1 MHLLSIVIRRDDK
14 TVSLLHAA
22 LSPEKLHRVANAW
35 ARAHGLAVFFK
46 IVLIRLTHLVDLVVG
61 DKLLYRC
68 IKHCSQLELSFISDG
83 QIFFLSDLMYIL
95 HNFDQFAIFLAAI
108 ESCDWNSI
116 AQMRGKREYLVID
129 KESLRE
135 VKAA

>member
-1 MHLLSIVIRRDDK
+1 M
-14 TVSLLHAA
+14 TVFLEVVL
-22 LSPEKLHRVANAW
+22 V
-35 ARAHGLAVFFK
+35 GLA
-46 IVLIRLTHLVDLVVG
+46 HLVDLVVR
-61 DKLLYRC
+61 DELPDRC

-95 HNFDQFAIFLAAI
+95 HNFDQLAIFLAAI
-108 ESCDWNSI
+108 ESCNWDSI